1 MNLSSYKIQY
11 IQLANKLGF
20 PIDKNDFKGIDCFIP
35 CFEKIKQDLS
45 LIIIKV
51 DGERKENIYTF
62 IVSGKILGE
71 RESIRMDTSDL
82 EGGLSYICTEYAK
95 IAWGFSF

>member
-1 MNLSSYKIQY
+1 MDLSSYKIQY

-20 PIDKNDFKGIDCFIP
+20 PINQYDLKGIDCFIP
-35 CFEKIKQDLS
+35 CLEKMKQDLS
-45 LIIIKV
+45 LVIIKL
-51 DGERKENIYTF
+51 DGERQDNTYTF
-62 IVSGKILGE
+62 IASGKILGE

-95 IAWGFSF
+95 IAWGV